1 MNRDRLEGKWK
12 QLSGS
17 VRERWGKL
25 TNDRLSVVAG
35 RHDQLAGKHQE
46 AYGVHREEG
55 EHQLKDFMRR
65 HRDWNSS
72 GR

>member
-17 VRERWGKL
+17 VRVQWGRL
-25 TNDRLSVVAG
+25 TDDRLSVVAG
-35 RHDQLAGKHQE
+35 KHNQAASGIQE
-46 AYGVHREEG
+46 RYGIYKEESERLLKEFLHRNG
-55 EHQLKDFMRR
+55 
-65 HRDWNSS
+65 DWDSP